1 LPEDT
6 SVFKAL
12 LDDINTPEAI
22 ANLHLAASRLNKAK
36 HPDEASSA
44 KAELLAGGRLLGI
57 LESDPEA
64 WFTEAIASG
73 PALPSADKIESLIK
87 ERLTARQNR
96 NFVRADEI
104 REQLLEQGVL
114 LEDGPEGT
122 VWRRRH

>member
-1 LPEDT
+1 
-6 SVFKAL
+6 L

-73 PALPSADKIESLIK
+73 PAPPSADKIETLIK

-96 NFVRADEI
+96 NFGRADEI